1 MIDKRVSTLADM
13 VADCPDLRDGAI
25 VLIGGFGDAGVLIRS
40 AAAGTKSD
48 QSDAMVLQADDRVPT
63 VRAILAGEASSSNYD
78 FALMRLWL

>member
-1 MIDKRVSTLADM
+1 MTGAGQPALSPARVASTS
-13 VADCPDLRDGAI
+13 VG
-25 VLIGGFGDAGVLIRS
+25 S

-48 QSDAMVLQADDRVPT
+48 QSDAMVLQVDDRVPT